1 MKLYDIYGGRG
12 VDGSPILVKEEK
24 ERKSG
29 DLKNGEE
36 CNRNVLN
43 NLLKTPKQARSFV
56 LDRQDKSYQVCEFI
70 FQTRSLKNHFIKS
83 IQP

>member
-1 MKLYDIYGGRG
+1 METAKLYDIYGGRG

-29 DLKNGEE
+29 DFKNGEK

-43 NLLKTPKQARSFV
+43 NPLKTPRQGGTLFWTGRPNLTKYVHFFFKLV
-56 LDRQDKSYQVCEFI
+56 LSKIIS
-70 FQTRSLKNHFIKS
+70 
-83 IQP
+83 